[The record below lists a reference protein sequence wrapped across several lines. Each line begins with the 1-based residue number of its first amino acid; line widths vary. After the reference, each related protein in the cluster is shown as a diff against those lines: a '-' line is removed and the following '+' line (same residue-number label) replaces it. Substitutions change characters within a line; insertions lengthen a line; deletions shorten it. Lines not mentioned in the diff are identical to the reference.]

1 MNSPPS
7 PMATSV
13 VTTLNAP
20 LFWSASM
27 AESRG
32 AKAQY
37 TCAHCQGVFPAVA
50 KAYQG
55 PIPTDAAVAVHRAI
69 FAAMRLGATPSLP

>member
-1 MNSPPS
+1 MT
-7 PMATSV
+7 TSV

-32 AKAQY
+32 AKAEY
-37 TCAHCQGVFPAVA
+37 TCACCQAVFTARVADRKRGWARYCSKRCKALAQAAPVVVKTAVA
-50 KAYQG
+50 KLFQ
-55 PIPTDAAVAVHRAI
+55 I
-69 FAAMRLGATPSLP
+69 F